1 MCAGHGRGQAE
12 EFGEIGHRGIVQLVS
27 NFDDLKQVVMVVKLS
42 SKALFIGPYTDSQQ
56 RLFDRVFL
64 LRERDLLT
72 FEAIAKLLTKSGT
85 RSINGCLLGAEHVFS
100 IYKKGKARMER
111 LTLKVEPELLDLW
124 FE

>member
-1 MCAGHGRGQAE
+1 
-12 EFGEIGHRGIVQLVS
+12 VS

-42 SKALFIGPYTDSQQ
+42 SKALFIGPYSSSQQ

-64 LRERDLLT
+64 LRERDQLT

-85 RSINGCLLGAEHVFS
+85 RSVNGCLLGAEHVYS

-111 LTLKVEPELLDLW
+111 LRLKVEPELLDLW

>member
-1 MCAGHGRGQAE
+1 
-12 EFGEIGHRGIVQLVS
+12 VS
-27 NFDDLKQVVMVVKLS
+27 NFDDLTKVVMVVKLS
-42 SKALFIGPYTDSQQ
+42 SKALFIGPYSSSQQ

-64 LRERDLLT
+64 LRERDQLT

-85 RSINGCLLGAEHVFS
+85 RSVNGCLLGAEHVFS

-111 LTLKVEPELLDLW
+111 LIVKVEPEMVDVW

>member
-1 MCAGHGRGQAE
+1 M
-12 EFGEIGHRGIVQLVS
+12 S

-42 SKALFIGPYTDSQQ
+42 SKALFIGPYSNSQQ

-64 LRERDLLT
+64 LRERDQLT
-72 FEAIAKLLTKSGT
+72 FEAIAVLLTKSGT
-85 RSINGCLLGAEHVFS
+85 RSVNGCLLGADHVYS

-111 LTLKVEPELLDLW
+111 LTLKVESEMLDLW